1 MGKAM
6 KKSRFLNIITVTDS
20 LGEQSLAQLQKQYYF
35 CPVNLFKTFK
45 MKEAERVLTSDS
57 QPTDSK
63 SYGEREYEEV
73 KESKL
78 ADLYNKVKFH
88 LEEERVYLNPEL
100 SLAKFSLIV
109 GTKTL
114 HS

>member
-1 MGKAM
+1 M
-6 KKSRFLNIITVTDS
+6 KDAK
-20 LGEQSLAQLQKQYYF
+20 
-35 CPVNLFKTFK
+35 
-45 MKEAERVLTSDS
+45 RVPTSDC
-57 QPTDSK
+57 QPIGAK
-63 SYGEREYEEV
+63 SYGERESEEV

-78 ADLYNKVKFH
+78 ADLYNKVKYH

>member
-1 MGKAM
+1 M
-6 KKSRFLNIITVTDS
+6 KD
-20 LGEQSLAQLQKQYYF
+20 
-35 CPVNLFKTFK
+35 
-45 MKEAERVLTSDS
+45 AERVPTSDS
-57 QPTDSK
+57 QPIGAK
-63 SYGEREYEEV
+63 SYGERESEEV

-78 ADLYNKVKFH
+78 VDIYNKVKYH